1 MLNCKYYSLSRNK
14 FQGSK
19 TQVLTRDPSWV
30 RMQASTPPGRH
41 TMVSLARNLT
51 RPRDSGPAGKELG
64 KYKEFVI
71 QHLKHAAA

>member
-1 MLNCKYYSLSRNK
+1 
-14 FQGSK
+14 
-19 TQVLTRDPSWV
+19 
-30 RMQASTPPGRH
+30 
-41 TMVSLARNLT
+41 MVSLARNLT